1 MFDSDGIGRETQPT
15 NTSFGAVRALRA
27 LLIGTAL
34 ALPLLA
40 AAAAYLSYR
49 ANEDR
54 AAAALS
60 EAVAVG
66 EENTAKILDT
76 HVLVAE
82 RINDLLTGLSDTD
95 IQAQQDAL
103 HRRIARQ
110 IAELPQVAAAWAVGA
125 DGRELVS
132 AKVFPV
138 DSTVDQS
145 RREDFRALQQPGTQT
160 FIQAVRARSLAD
172 RSFHSFFTLS
182 RRRNGP
188 AGEFRGI
195 VVVAVSSAYLA
206 SFYNSLLPAT
216 SQYTADVIRED
227 GTVLAAYPET
237 GRQASLPP
245 QDALA
250 IAIAQKAKVGTI
262 TTGSALDGSGRLI
275 AYARLADYPV
285 YVAISRTRAS
295 VIGQWARS
303 MLPYV
308 AIGVPAGVALIVL
321 SLVALRRTR
330 REHAALAQARE
341 ASARRAEVEARLNQA
356 QKLEAVGL
364 LTAGIVHDFN
374 NLLTVVATNIMLL
387 DRRLG
392 ELGERPRR
400 YLNAALT
407 GCERAAELTKRLL
420 AFARQE
426 PINPHPVRVNEIV
439 ASVIDL
445 PWRLG
450 SQIATES
457 RLASDLWMVVTD
469 PDQLANALLN
479 LAINARDAM
488 PDGGRLTIETAN
500 YRHDP
505 KVAPKPLGLAAGDY
519 VMVSVADT
527 GSGIAEEI
535 RDMIFDP
542 FFTTKA
548 PGKGTGLGLAQVR
561 GFIARFGGACALDST
576 LGSGTT
582 FRLYL
587 PCDPVVADEPDPVRP
602 TTAWAVVTSDDDR
615 PGADE
620 PVDRADPMS

>member
-1 MFDSDGIGRETQPT
+1 MSDSDEIGTEAQPT
-15 NTSFGAVRALRA
+15 STSFGAIRALRT
-27 LLIGTAL
+27 LFIGTAL

-40 AAAAYLSYR
+40 TAAGYLSYE
-49 ANEDR
+49 ASQNR

-60 EAVAVG
+60 EAVAIG

-82 RINDLLTGLSDTD
+82 RINDLLTGLSDAD
-95 IQAQQDAL
+95 IQAQQEAL
-103 HRRIARQ
+103 HRRMAQQ
-110 IAELPQVAAAWAVGA
+110 IAELPQVAAAWAIGA

-138 DSTVDQS
+138 DGTVDQS

-160 FIQAVRARSLAD
+160 FIQAVRARSLDD
-172 RSFHSFFTLS
+172 RSFHSFFTLC
-182 RRRNGP
+182 RRRDGP

-227 GTVLAAYPET
+227 GTVLASYPDA
-237 GRQASLPP
+237 GGYASLPQ

-250 IAIAQKAKVGTI
+250 IAIAQKTKAGTV

-285 YVAISRTRAS
+285 YVAISRTRGS
-295 VIGQWARS
+295 ITGQWARS

-308 AIGVPAGVALIVL
+308 GIGVPAGIAVIVL
-321 SLVALRRTR
+321 SLVALRRMR
-330 REHAALAQARE
+330 REHAALEQARD
-341 ASARRAEVEARLNQA
+341 ASARRAAAEARLNQA

-374 NLLTVVATNIMLL
+374 NLLTIVSTNIVLL
-387 DRRLG
+387 EGRLG
-392 ELGERPRR
+392 ELDARPRK
-400 YLNAALT
+400 YLEAALT
-407 GCERAAELTKRLL
+407 GCERAAELTRRLL
-420 AFARQE
+420 AFARHE
-426 PINPHPVRVNEIV
+426 PITPHPVQVNEIV

-445 PWRLG
+445 PWRLD
-450 SQIATES
+450 SQIQTEI
-457 RLASDLWMVVTD
+457 RLSSELWMVVTD

-479 LAINARDAM
+479 LALNARDAM
-488 PDGGRLTIETAN
+488 PDGGRLTIETEN

-505 KVAPKPLGLAAGDY
+505 KVASKPPGLAPGNY
-519 VMVSVADT
+519 VRVSVTDT
-527 GSGIAEEI
+527 GSGISDAI
-535 RDMIFDP
+535 RDLIFDP

-548 PGKGTGLGLAQVR
+548 PGQGTGLGLAQVR
-561 GFIARFGGACALDST
+561 GFIARFSGACTLDST
-576 LGSGTT
+576 PGSGTT
-582 FRLYL
+582 IRLYL
-587 PCDPVVADEPDPVRP
+587 PCDPVVADEPEAAPRAI
-602 TTAWAVVTSDDDR
+602 AWAAMASDD
-615 PGADE
+615 G
-620 PVDRADPMS
+620 RAAPTS